1 MPYINVQTNVTVTPA
16 QADALKTRL
25 DKDIAA
31 IPGKSESW
39 LMVSIS
45 GGQAMYFQGSAAP
58 CAMADISI
66 FGHASA
72 EAFEKLTQAVTA
84 SLKAE
89 LNLEPARIYT
99 KYSEVEN
106 WGWNGG
112 NF

>member
-1 MPYINVQTNVTVTPA
+1 MPYIHVQTNLPVTPD

-25 DKDIAA
+25 GQDIAS
-31 IPGKSESW
+31 IPGKSEAW
-39 LMVSIS
+39 LMVNVS
-45 GGQAMYFQGSAAP
+45 GGQTMYFKGSAEP
-58 CAMADISI
+58 CAMADISV
-66 FGHASA
+66 FGHAPA

-84 SLKAE
+84 SLQAE
-89 LNLEPARIYT
+89 LGLSPARVYA